1 MPKVY
6 FRGPMLTV
14 RRGLGSNR
22 TIKSILIPEGRVPV
36 DYPDDTP
43 SRPHTAGM
51 FVVVGGVEGPVF
63 PLTGFNVAI
72 DDGSGLP
79 CGADSSLD
87 RKVLL
92 HRLVDNGPEALH
104 PVTARTPMVASIV
117 TLAGGTLAI
126 EPMTDSVNPYNFPV
140 TFSKTPL
147 PQQHIPLIS
156 VWSTLGTVT
165 VTPEEGEAIHLTGSD
180 ELYIFN
186 FDKPSNS
193 VTFYR
198 TILDIC
204 PIRGNAASDED
215 FKWVYH
221 VFKVPVVTWKTWR
234 GTDPL
239 PTPVLSCGAR
249 LLDPSGKL
257 AIRIV
262 NRTSDSAEPSP
273 DDGDCIDGIW
283 DVQPGDD

>member
-14 RRGLGSNR
+14 RRGKGNNS
-22 TIKSILIPEGRVPV
+22 TIKSILIPEGRVPI
-36 DYPDDTP
+36 DYPDETP

-51 FVVVGGVEGPVF
+51 FTVVGGVEGPVL
-63 PLTGFNVAI
+63 PLAGINLTI

-87 RKVLL
+87 RKVKLD
-92 HRLVDNGPEALH
+92 RLVDNGPEALH
-104 PVTARTPMVASIV
+104 PVTRRTPLVASMV
-117 TLAGGTLAI
+117 TLGGGTLAI
-126 EPMTDSVNPYNFPV
+126 EPMTDSVNLYDFPV
-140 TFSKTPL
+140 TFSKTPVS
-147 PQQHIPLIS
+147 QQHIPLIS
-156 VWSTLGTVT
+156 VWSTSGAVT
-165 VTPEEGEAIHLTGSD
+165 VTPEVGNAFQLKGSD

-193 VTFYR
+193 VKFYR

-204 PIRGNAASDED
+204 PIRGNGASDED

-221 VFKVPVVTWKTWR
+221 VLKVPAVTWKAWR

-239 PTPVLSCGAR
+239 PAPVLSCGAR
-249 LLDPSGKL
+249 QLDPSGKL
-257 AIRIV
+257 MIRIM
-262 NRTSDSAEPSP
+262 NRTSDTAEPSP
-273 DDGDCIDGIW
+273 DDGDCIGGLW